1 MHDFQS
7 YSKVILIAKLFLEI
21 VAKVSKN
28 QNCPKDFDKLWDM
41 RWIVSII
48 NLIGLTLTLLCH
60 LN

>member
-1 MHDFQS
+1 MYDLN
-7 YSKVILIAKLFLEI
+7 LIAKLFLEI

>member
-1 MHDFQS
+1 MYDLNF
-7 YSKVILIAKLFLEI
+7 IAKLFLEI

-48 NLIGLTLTLLCH
+48 NLIGLTLTKYLH
-60 LN
+60 KIILNV